1 MKTLIAIL
9 LLISTNLVIADAGT
23 IYLRSDGGDATECDG
38 SVNVAKNA
46 TKKCALNWYY
56 KNVTY
61 LPTSTDS
68 IVIGQGT
75 FNINIQPPDMWVPI
89 SSFVASPLQYL
100 QALKSGRKVFFN
112 DLSGVAWELQLRK
125 Y

>member
-1 MKTLIAIL
+1 MRLLAIL
-9 LLISTNLVIADAGT
+9 LIFFCTNVEAGT
-23 IYLRSDGGDATECDG
+23 IYLRNDGGDSTQCDG

-46 TKKCALNWYY
+46 TKKCALNSYW

-61 LPTSTDS
+61 SATSTDS

-75 FNINIQPPDMWVPI
+75 FSISVQPPDIWVPV
-89 SSFVASPLQYL
+89 STFVASPLQYIN
-100 QALKSGRKVFFN
+100 AVKNGRKVYFS
-112 DLSGVAWELQLRK
+112 DLGGVAWELQLRK